1 MHRSDADEMQ
11 NYCSKAAKDRKKLRV
26 VRIFHAINDFCRR
39 FEQGMAVGFHDIAM
53 SKTAFL
59 RKFRLRNDK
68 YDLNEFGFRS
78 LPEPTVSAGAV
89 FEEEVRGL

>member
-1 MHRSDADEMQ
+1 
-11 NYCSKAAKDRKKLRV
+11 
-26 VRIFHAINDFCRR
+26 
-39 FEQGMAVGFHDIAM
+39 M

-68 YDLNEFGFRS
+68 YDLNGFGFRS
-78 LPEPTVSAGAV
+78 LPEPTGSAGAA